1 MKHFGKFVIKRS
13 SNGKFFFVLNAANGE
28 VIAMSEL
35 YETKQSAYKGIA
47 AVKKSLL
54 AGIEEDIENTSE
66 FIKIR
71 YKKSK

>member
-13 SNGKFFFVLNAANGE
+13 SNGKFFFVLKAANGE

-54 AGIEEDIENTSE
+54 SGIEEDIENTSE